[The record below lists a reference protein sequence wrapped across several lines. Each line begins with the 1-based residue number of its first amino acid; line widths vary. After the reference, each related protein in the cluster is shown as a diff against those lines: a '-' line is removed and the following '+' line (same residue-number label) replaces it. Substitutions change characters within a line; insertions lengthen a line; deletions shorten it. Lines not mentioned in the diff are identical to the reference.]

1 MISRAGDVHAG
12 PRKPSALSWWLAPKL
27 TLLWRLPELVLLTV
41 LATWFGFRALV
52 HMAFLFDRYPLGTF
66 LLAPALM
73 PFAAVPAGCFI
84 ALIVYVPR
92 LHRAGAL
99 STGWYVFLVT
109 AGPLIALL
117 LAIMIDLL
125 HINLLRL
132 AGVPLP
138 RLPFDPY

>member
-1 MISRAGDVHAG
+1 MISRAGGISAG
-12 PRKPSALSWWLAPKL
+12 PRKASALSWWLAPRL
-27 TLLWRLPELVLLTV
+27 TLLWRAPELAALTV

-52 HMAFLFDRYPLGTF
+52 HMAFLFDRHPLGTF

-73 PFAAVPAGCFI
+73 PFAVVPAWCFI

-92 LHRAGAL
+92 FARAGTL

-109 AGPLIALL
+109 AGPFVALL
-117 LAIMIDLL
+117 LAIMVDLL

-132 AGVPLP
+132 SGVPLP

>member
-1 MISRAGDVHAG
+1 M
-12 PRKPSALSWWLAPKL
+12 KQ
-27 TLLWRLPELVLLTV
+27 
-41 LATWFGFRALV
+41 
-52 HMAFLFDRYPLGTF
+52 
-66 LLAPALM
+66 
-73 PFAAVPAGCFI
+73 PAGT
-84 ALIVYVPR
+84 AAKGMS
-92 LHRAGAL
+92 AGAL